1 MMYLVNQKLM
11 ITVTMV
17 RVSHTGMKMVEKFV
31 AVLVV
36 PVPPLDKS
44 DGRKE
49 RAANPSMMTVRS
61 VRRRAEDFFLGTAL
75 CDMS

>member
-1 MMYLVNQKLM
+1 MMFFTNQKLM

-61 VRRRAEDFFLGTAL
+61 VRRRAEDFFLGAVL
-75 CDMS
+75 CDVS

>member
-1 MMYLVNQKLM
+1 
-11 ITVTMV
+11 
-17 RVSHTGMKMVEKFV
+17 
-31 AVLVV
+31 VLVV
-36 PVPPLDKS
+36 PVPPLEKS

-61 VRRRAEDFFLGTAL
+61 TRRRDEDFLLGAVP

>member
-1 MMYLVNQKLM
+1 MIYLVNQKLM
-11 ITVTMV
+11 ITVPMV
-17 RVSHTGMKMVEKFV
+17 RVSHTGMKMVVKFV
-31 AVLVV
+31 PVLVV

-61 VRRRAEDFFLGTAL
+61 MRRRDEDFFLGAVP